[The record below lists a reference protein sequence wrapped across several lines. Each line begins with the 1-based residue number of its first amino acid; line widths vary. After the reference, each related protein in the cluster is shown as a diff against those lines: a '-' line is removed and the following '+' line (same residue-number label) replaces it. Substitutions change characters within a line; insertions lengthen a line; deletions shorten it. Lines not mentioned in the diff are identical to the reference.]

1 MAVLATVC
9 GLAAWFGRAEGTR
22 PEVAWYSIV
31 PPLLAIVLAF
41 LTRRVLPSLGIAIL
55 TGGLLSHVPQAPLT
69 GGAWIDGFKA
79 SASHVTAT
87 VTDTTYLQILAFIP
101 PIFVMIEILIASG
114 GFRGIITWLLRW
126 IRGRKSAQA
135 ATALMGILCFIDDY
149 TNAIVVGSMMQPI
162 TDRFRVSREKLAF
175 LVDATSAPIAGLAV
189 ISTWIAYEVGL
200 LGQIGGSLG
209 IEKSGYGMFFDALS
223 FRFYCLLMIAFV
235 FIHVLLDC
243 DFGPM
248 KTAQARAQAE
258 KPPGEE
264 DGQDTASPTS
274 AGHGSGRAI
283 NALIPLAGLVL
294 FHLTGLWFD
303 GTAQLRADMEQW
315 QAQSQTTAAEA
326 MPERPVDIETL
337 SPVSWVYWRE
347 VIGHAQDTPLVLACA
362 ALFGLTL
369 ALLFGRFFGSA
380 GVLIVAVLVGGYF
393 GSIHG
398 VVLGLILTLF
408 LSRFFSSVSGA
419 ILALLLASLVV
430 AFYGLLYGVVYG
442 LILPLLLSGVLRFV
456 RRPAVIGHFTRG
468 AKRAMIPFV
477 ILILAWSLKN
487 CCDSLNTG
495 EFLATVLGDRVPSYL
510 FPPILFLVA
519 SLTSFAT
526 GTSYGTMAILIPT
539 AIPIAFTIDGDT
551 YGLTTMI
558 SLGAVLDGAI
568 FGDHCSPIS
577 DTTIMSSIATSCDL
591 VQHVRTQL
599 PYSLLVA
606 AIALALAYVPSSLGL
621 DARWGLVLGVL
632 GITIV
637 LFALRGRPRS
647 VCSASA

>member
-1 MAVLATVC
+1 
-9 GLAAWFGRAEGTR
+9 
-22 PEVAWYSIV
+22 VAWYSVV
-31 PPLLAIVLAF
+31 PPVLAIVLAF
-41 LTRRVLPSLGIAIL
+41 LTRRVLPSLGVAIL
-55 TGGLLSHVPQAPLT
+55 TGGLLSHVPRAPLS
-69 GGAWIDGFKA
+69 GGAWVDGFKA
-79 SASHVTAT
+79 SASHLTAT
-87 VTDTTYLQILAFIP
+87 VSDTTYLQILAFIP
-101 PIFVMIEILIASG
+101 PIFIMIEILIASG

-126 IRGRKSAQA
+126 IKGRKSAQA
-135 ATALMGILCFIDDY
+135 TTALLGILCFIDDY

-200 LGQIGGSLG
+200 LGQIGSTLG

-235 FIHVLLDC
+235 FVHTLMDC

-248 KTAQARAQAE
+248 KTAQDRALTE
-258 KPPGEE
+258 KPPDEE
-264 DGQDTASPTS
+264 QGQDTASPTR
-274 AGHGSGRAI
+274 AGNGSGRAI
-283 NALIPLAGLVL
+283 NALVPLAGLVL

-303 GTAQLRADMEQW
+303 GTAQLRADVEQW
-315 QAQSQTTAAEA
+315 EAQRQTTAAEA
-326 MPERPVDIETL
+326 LPERPVDIETL
-337 SPVSWVYWRE
+337 SPISWVYWRE
-347 VIGHAQDTPLVLACA
+347 VIGHAQNTPLVLACA

-369 ALLFGRFFGSA
+369 ALLFGRFFGAA
-380 GVLIVAVLVGGYF
+380 GVLILAVLVGGYF

-398 VVLGLILTLF
+398 LVLGLILALF
-408 LSRFFSSVSGA
+408 MSEFFGSVPGTTA
-419 ILALLLASLVV
+419 ALVV
-430 AFYGLLYGVVYG
+430 AGVVAAFYGLLYGVVYG
-442 LILPLLLSGVLRFV
+442 VVVPLLLFGFFRLV
-456 RRPAVIGHFTRG
+456 RTPAVIGHFKRG
-468 AKRAMIPFV
+468 ARRAMIPFV

-487 CCDSLNTG
+487 CCDSLRTG

-577 DTTIMSSIATSCDL
+577 DTTIMSSIASSCDL

-599 PYSLLVA
+599 PYSLMVA
-606 AIALALAYVPSSLGL
+606 AVALTLAYVPSSLGL
-621 DARWGLVLGVL
+621 NARWGLVLGVL
-632 GITIV
+632 GIAIV
-637 LFALRGRPRS
+637 LFAIKRRARS
-647 VCSASA
+647 VAGRSA